1 MEKIKNPY
9 LGKEGYRCIC
19 CSPENPIGLHLSFY
33 EDGDDVLTQWRPSE
47 NFQGWVKPKAA
58 NDGGNN
64 AFGGKVP
71 SSCAHR

>member
-33 EDGDDVLTQWRPSE
+33 EDGDDVADPVASVRKLSRL
-47 NFQGWVKPKAA
+47 G
-58 NDGGNN
+58 
-64 AFGGKVP
+64 
-71 SSCAHR
+71 